1 MGIVRT
7 ALTALALGAGP
18 AMALGAEPATA
29 LAADLT
35 VTVTGLRTD
44 NGDVHIALY
53 DRPEA
58 FPDGDGMLDERKVP
72 IQGGIASARF
82 EGLAPG
88 AYAVATYHDENGNH
102 DFDTNV
108 IGFPL
113 EGYAFSKGAQV
124 FLGPPTFPEAAF
136 DVGDGAN
143 ETRITMEY

>member
-18 AMALGAEPATA
+18 ATA

-35 VTVTGLRTD
+35 VTVTGLRND
-44 NGDVHIALY
+44 KGDVHIALY
-53 DRPEA
+53 DRPDA

-72 IQGGIASARF
+72 IRAGVASARF

-88 AYAVATYHDENGNH
+88 AFAVATYHDENGND

-113 EGYAFSKGAQV
+113 EGYAFSMGAQV
-124 FLGPPTFPEAAF
+124 FLGPPTFGEAAF
-136 DVGDGAN
+136 KVSVGAN
-143 ETRITMEY
+143 ETRIAMEY

>member
-7 ALTALALGAGP
+7 VLTVLALGAGP
-18 AMALGAEPATA
+18 GTA

-35 VTVTGLRTD
+35 VIVTGLRSD
-44 NGDVHIALY
+44 KGDVHVALY
-53 DRPEA
+53 DRADA

-72 IQGGIASARF
+72 IQGGAARARF
-82 EGLAPG
+82 DGLAPG

-113 EGYAFSKGAQV
+113 EGYAFSMGAQV
-124 FLGPPTFPEAAF
+124 FLGPPTFREAAF
-136 DVGDGAN
+136 DVGEGTN
-143 ETRITMEY
+143 ETRIVMEY